1 MRFWYR
7 LRRYF
12 LTGLLVVV
20 PAWGTFLILE
30 TLFTTLDNLLVHI
43 FGPALKSDIPGLGIV
58 ALVCLILLAGMTAT
72 QFLGQRLLRK
82 ADDAVQRIPFVRSIY
97 TTLKGMTDLFNFR
110 SRFDQSTVVVF
121 PFPRFPA

>member
-7 LRRYF
+7 ARRYF

-30 TLFTTLDNLLVHI
+30 TLFTTLDSLLVHL

-58 ALVCLILLAGMTAT
+58 ALVCVILLAGMAAT

-82 ADDAVQRIPFVRSIY
+82 ADEAVQR
-97 TTLKGMTDLFNFR
+97 
-110 SRFDQSTVVVF
+110 
-121 PFPRFPA
+121 